1 MEIEKLRNQIAN
13 ELKQIEE
20 MIEKEEDKN
29 KIDIER
35 KKLDEMLEQYI
46 KYIQKYCTTIHDNSS
61 FIRIKKSDKIN
72 KK

>member
-46 KYIQKYCTTIHDNSS
+46 KHI
-61 FIRIKKSDKIN
+61 
-72 KK
+72 

>member
-1 MEIEKLRNQIAN
+1 MEIEKLRNKIAN

-20 MIEKEEDKN
+20 MIKKEEDKN

-46 KYIQKYCTTIHDNSS
+46 KHI
-61 FIRIKKSDKIN
+61 
-72 KK
+72 